1 MTSARIPP
9 AASVSA
15 AVSASVSIRSA
26 TSASPVVHAWHAL
39 RTLCAPHA
47 LRAVR
52 APRPARPAARPIAVP
67 WPALIA
73 LGYALVQFLVV
84 LPHTQLALGWDES
97 VYVSQSDPRTPA
109 AFFSAPRSRGISYLV
124 APITAVSPS
133 VPLLRGVLA
142 VASAAALYGAF
153 RGWAPLL
160 GRRTAALAALLFAGL
175 WITELSGS
183 QVMPNL
189 WVALGAVAA
198 VGWFLRVPDEPR
210 ARWWLAGTLACC
222 ALLRTPDTGW
232 VTLPLLVTAVCVR
245 RLRPALPALLG
256 GPALGGAQWVAE
268 AYARFGGIAGRL
280 RVSSA
285 TEGGM
290 GLHHGFGA
298 GAGAALRSL
307 NGPLLC
313 RPCDHYTLHQ
323 PALALWWLA
332 LPPLAAAALLVAVRR
347 GRPLAV
353 TAVPLVCAASVAVP
367 YLLLLDYSAPRFL
380 LPAYALL
387 APPVAALAA
396 GAVRHSRARRSAT
409 THPAPAARDRRRTRN
424 RRATGTVR
432 IGALTPAGLVIGAVL
447 ALHLVSQ
454 AAVLTGTSAQAAV
467 VADRYRQAAR
477 TLRRLGLRPPC
488 LVVGPHAQPVGYH
501 AGCASAD
508 TEGNNRSITPRA
520 LLRRAAHEPTAVL
533 TAGAGPGTAPA
544 PPAYARAWTAHPLP
558 RTGGWL
564 AYLAPAAA
572 ATTPHREPRT
582 AHTPPRPQLPSA
594 PVAPAATAVP

>member
-9 AASVSA
+9 AVSASA
-15 AVSASVSIRSA
+15 AVSTRFA
-26 TSASPVVHAWHAL
+26 TSASPVAHAWHAL
-39 RTLCAPHA
+39 RTLRAPHT

-52 APRPARPAARPIAVP
+52 APRPARPAGVP
-67 WPALIA
+67 WLALIA

-84 LPHTQLALGWDES
+84 LPHTHLALGWDES

-124 APITAVSPS
+124 APVTAVSPS
-133 VPLLRGVLA
+133 VPLLRGALA

-153 RGWAPLL
+153 RGWVPLL

-175 WITELSGS
+175 WITGLSGS

-222 ALLRTPDTGW
+222 ALLRTPDCGW

-256 GPALGGAQWVAE
+256 GPALGAAQWVAE

-298 GAGAALRSL
+298 GAAAALRSL

-332 LPPLAAAALLVAVRR
+332 LPPLAAAALPAAVRR

-387 APPVAALAA
+387 APPLAALAA
-396 GAVRHSRARRSAT
+396 GAVRTSRARRSAAT
-409 THPAPAARDRRRTRN
+409 PHPAPAARGRRRTGN
-424 RRATGTVR
+424 RCATAAVR
-432 IGALTPAGLVIGAVL
+432 IGALTPAGLVIGSVL

-454 AAVLTGTSAQAAV
+454 AAVLSGTSAQAAV

-477 TLRRLGLRPPC
+477 TLRRLGLHPPC
-488 LVVGPHAQPVGYH
+488 LVVGPHAQPVGYQ

-508 TEGNNRSITPRA
+508 TEGNNRSIAPRA

-533 TAGAGPGTAPA
+533 TAGAGPGTG
-544 PPAYARAWTAHPLP
+544 PPAYARNWTAHPLP

-564 AYLAPAAA
+564 AYLAPAPA
-572 ATTPHREPRT
+572 ATAPHREPRM
-582 AHTPPRPQLPSA
+582 APAPPRPQPPSA
-594 PVAPAATAVP
+594 PVAPAAP